1 MFDRRKGRT
10 ARRGRSLAGWLV
22 ALFVFFC
29 LPQQAAAAGS
39 VLRSGSTGPDVVLAQ
54 HVLYQLG
61 FLRESPD
68 GVFGPATLQAVRRF
82 QQEWGLAADGVIGV
96 NTWEALR
103 RALDER
109 KTVVHVVQPNE
120 TIWALARRY
129 QVPQDLLV
137 QANGLKNPSLIRAGD
152 ELIIPATAQAAGQP
166 HPGVEL
172 LRWDEVQKIYAHG
185 KVVRVIDVRTGKS
198 FRVRRYYGTNH
209 ADSEPLTQEDT
220 AIMREVFGGWSW
232 ERRPIIVEVDGRR
245 IAASM
250 NGMPHGNGSIADNGF
265 PGHFCIHFL
274 GSRTH
279 QSNKIDPAHQA
290 AVLEAAGYQV
300 KTLWLALGGR

>member
-1 MFDRRKGRT
+1 MDRQIRRM
-10 ARRGRSLAGWLV
+10 ARRGRHLAGWLV
-22 ALFVFFC
+22 ALFVFLS
-29 LPQQAAAAGS
+29 LPQQAAGVGS

-54 HVLYQLG
+54 HMLYQLG
-61 FLRESPD
+61 FLMDAPD
-68 GVFGPATLQAVRRF
+68 GVFGPTTLQAVRRF
-82 QQEWGLAADGVIGV
+82 QQERGLAADGVIGAK
-96 NTWEALR
+96 TWEALH

-152 ELIIPATAQAAGQP
+152 ELIIPAATPAASQP

-172 LRWDEVQKIYAHG
+172 LPWDEAKELYAHG

-209 ADSEPLTQEDT
+209 ADSEPLTHEDT
-220 AIMREVFGGWSW
+220 QVMREVFGGWSW

-250 NGMPHGNGSIADNGF
+250 NGMPHGSGSIADNGF

-279 QSNKIDPAHQA
+279 QSNRIDPAHQT

-300 KTLWLALGGR
+300 KTLWLALGAR